1 MVDRTGRL
9 LALLLL
15 LVPLAACSS
24 SPTAPSLTAPQ
35 SMTPANGAQIKNTD
49 QPVTLTVQ
57 NSTVSGASASATYTF
72 EVAADSGFANKVQ
85 TKDGVSA
92 GSAGQTSVTLDVL
105 PAGKDYYWHVRAQSG
120 GTVGPFSATSS
131 FTIGAAVTLYPPTP
145 VSPLTGTSSSGWP
158 TFVVTNAT
166 RTGSVGSILYRFE
179 VSNSAAFTTV
189 VLTAT
194 VPETPGTT
202 AFVPA
207 ASLPAPAQTALYWRA
222 IATDPASG
230 VSSAAS
236 AVQNFQYAVT
246 EQARLAALQ
255 GLVLWP
261 GTQPT
266 GANGHAVMGANWD
279 LATLVSWDGIPFTKP
294 SIEELRVFD
303 LIDRGMDPEAAINW
317 MKANGYPSV
326 AAWYPSVKVIGFP
339 HTYLALID
347 GSWDLVVRVG
357 A

>member
-1 MVDRTGRL
+1 MVNRTGRL
-9 LALLLL
+9 LALLLVM
-15 LVPLAACSS
+15 VPLAGCSS

-35 SMTPANGAQIKNTD
+35 SMTPANGAQVRNSD

-57 NSTVSGASASATYTF
+57 NSTVSGASGSTTYTF
-72 EVAADSGFANKVQ
+72 EVASDSGFGNKVQ

-105 PAGKDYYWHVRAQSG
+105 PAGKDYYWHMRAQSG

-131 FTIGAAVTLYPPTP
+131 FTIGAAVTLNPPTP
-145 VSPLTGTSSSGWP
+145 VSPLTGTSSSSWP

-179 VSNSAAFTTV
+179 VSNSAAFTTI

-194 VPETPGTT
+194 MPETPGTT

-207 ASLPAPAQTALYWRA
+207 ANLPAPAQTALYWRA
-222 IATDPASG
+222 IATDPTSG

-236 AVQNFQYAVT
+236 AVQSFTYAAT
-246 EQARLAALQ
+246 EQAMLAALQ
-255 GLVLWP
+255 GLILWP

-266 GANGHAVMGANWD
+266 GANGHAVMGANWNI
-279 LATLVSWDGIPFTKP
+279 ATLVSWNGERFTKP

-303 LIDRGMDPEAAINW
+303 LIDRGMDPGAAIEW
-317 MKANGYPSV
+317 MKSNGYPSV
-326 AAWYPSVKVIGFP
+326 AGWYPSVQAIGFP
-339 HTYLALID
+339 YTYVALIG